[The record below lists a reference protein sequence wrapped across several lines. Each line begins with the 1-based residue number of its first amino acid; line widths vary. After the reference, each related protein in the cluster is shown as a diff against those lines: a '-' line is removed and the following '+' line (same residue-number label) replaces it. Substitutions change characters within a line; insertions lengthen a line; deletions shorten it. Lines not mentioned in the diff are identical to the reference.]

1 MSDATPGNERTTR
14 GGDERVARPLD
25 AALSVVMIEE
35 AAVRLRNEQPYRDG
49 DRNTV
54 TLAKNG
60 PLRVQLVALKRG
72 ARLHENDP
80 EGALSVHVLE
90 GSARVTVAGSTEEVT
105 KGSLAILAAGQAWE
119 VTADEES
126 LLLVQLSWPPEAA
139 DSPGRD
145 RG

>member
-25 AALSVVMIEE
+25 AALSVVAIDE
-35 AAVRLRNEQPYRDG
+35 AAARLRREQPYQDG

-60 PLRVQLVALKRG
+60 LLRVQLVALKPG

-90 GSARVTVAGSTEEVT
+90 GSARVKVADSTEQLE
-105 KGSLAILAAGQAWE
+105 KGSLAILAAGHPWE
-119 VTADEES
+119 VTAEDES
-126 LLLVQLSWPPEAA
+126 LLLVQLSWPAEPAN
-139 DSPGRD
+139 STGR
-145 RG
+145 R